1 MATPLIDADAHLT
14 EPPDLWTSRMSS
26 RKWGDL
32 IPHVKFDEQAGME
45 AWFIGDD
52 RIGLF
57 GASTM
62 VYAAD
67 RAGYPAR
74 WAKAY
79 PEFPRQADLH
89 PSSWD
94 VQARLEIMDAHGVAV
109 STLYGNLGV
118 SRNYYADI
126 EDLGFRLD
134 VVRTY
139 NDFLVEWASPAS
151 DRFIL
156 LANVPYWNPEAA
168 ADETAR
174 AAKLGH
180 KGIVTT
186 GIPERHGLPPL
197 ADHAWDVLW
206 EACSEYRMPIHFH
219 SGGGDISAF
228 VNATRQR
235 SMGAGAMMA
244 AATTNIILDTGAS
257 LSDLL
262 HSAVLPRFPDT
273 RWVIV
278 ESAVGYIPF
287 VLESADEHFGRLQAR
302 ESTVYEALPSEYFH
316 RQVYGTYWFEQLD
329 QSLVDRVGA
338 ANIMFETDYPHPTCL
353 LRDDIVSAANE
364 KLANIDPEH
373 RQQILW
379 RNAADLY
386 DITTVPDSPR
396 LAE

>member
-1 MATPLIDADAHLT
+1 VATPLIDADAHLT

-26 RKWGDL
+26 QKWGDL
-32 IPHVKFDEQAGME
+32 IPHVRFDEKAGME

-62 VYAAD
+62 VYAPDGA
-67 RAGYPAR
+67 RYPTR

-79 PEFPRQADLH
+79 PEFPRQAELH

-94 VQARLEIMDAHGVAV
+94 VHERLAIMDVHGVAV

-126 EDLGFRLD
+126 EDEGFRLEI
-134 VVRTY
+134 VRTY
-139 NDFLVEWASPAS
+139 NDFLIEWASPAP
-151 DRFIL
+151 DRFIP
-156 LANVPYWNPEAA
+156 LANVPFWDPQVAA
-168 ADETAR
+168 KETAR
-174 AAKLGH
+174 AAQLGH

-186 GIPERHGLPPL
+186 GIPERHGLPPF

-206 EACSEYRMPIHFH
+206 EACSEYHMPVHFH
-219 SGGGDISAF
+219 SGGGDIGAF
-228 VNATRQR
+228 VNATRQ
-235 SMGAGAMMA
+235 STMGAGAMMA
-244 AATTNIILDTGAS
+244 AATTNIILETAAS

-287 VLESADEHFGRLQAR
+287 VLECADEHFTRLQAR
-302 ESTVYEALPSEYFH
+302 ETDVYEALPSEYFR

-329 QSLVDRVGA
+329 QHLVDRVGA
-338 ANIMFETDYPHPTCL
+338 GNIMFETDYPHPTCL
-353 LRDDIVSAANE
+353 LRDDIVHATNE
-364 KLANIDPEH
+364 NLAQIDPDD
-373 RQQILW
+373 RQKILW

-386 DITTVPDSPR
+386 AITTIPDTPR
-396 LAE
+396 LAA